1 MRKGFYQLK
10 EGVGLSQLEVV
21 KFGSFFF
28 VTRRNYF
35 STFVVL
41 TFYANLLIVMEAI
54 EGFL

>member
-21 KFGSFFF
+21 KFGSSFF